1 MMKKKNQPI
10 KICIPAFLFVI
21 VLFTG
26 CYKDKEE
33 LLYPGTRSDCDTVAA
48 KFSKD
53 ILPIFQTYCAK
64 ANCHDAV
71 SAQGGRTFTN
81 YTGIYN
87 AREIIKTRALIIK
100 DMPQAPNPKLADSNI
115 NKINCWLL
123 SGAPDN

>member
-1 MMKKKNQPI
+1 MKYKQKI
-10 KICIPAFLFVI
+10 KICIPVFLFVI
-21 VLFTG
+21 ALFTG

-33 LLYPGTRSDCDTVAA
+33 LLYPGTKSDCDTIPA
-48 KFSKD
+48 KFGKD
-53 ILPIFQTYCAK
+53 ILPIFLTYCAM
-64 ANCHDAV
+64 ANCHDAIT
-71 SAQGGRTFTN
+71 AQGGRTFTN

-87 AREIIKTRALIIK
+87 AKEVIETRALIIK